1 MRHHFARADHGDDLI
16 YVFGIPFDPDHKL
29 PHGRFFSEEEKELS
43 KRMMTGMNLFIS
55 LIFIINYIFSS
66 MGKFRTLWKSWMG
79 SGMNLQKN
87 NA

>member
-55 LIFIINYIFSS
+55 RIFIIF
-66 MGKFRTLWKSWMG
+66 TLILFFPAWG
-79 SGMNLQKN
+79 SFARYGNPGWAQE
-87 NA
+87 